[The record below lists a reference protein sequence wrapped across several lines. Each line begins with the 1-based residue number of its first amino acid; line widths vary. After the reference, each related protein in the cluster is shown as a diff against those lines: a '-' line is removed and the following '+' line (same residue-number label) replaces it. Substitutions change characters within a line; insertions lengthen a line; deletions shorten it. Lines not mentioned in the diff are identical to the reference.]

1 MHASTLQPRGIQRAI
16 QRATPSHASSLQPR
30 APSLQPYAPSLQT
43 CPRLQVVEVATL
55 NEHLLTECDRS
66 QPFSYPPPLG
76 THAEYTGCPLCG
88 ELQHTDDPELW
99 KEHLLHH
106 CQANERRT
114 GAGAAA

>member
-1 MHASTLQPRGIQRAI
+1 MQTGFVRIEGPEEI
-16 QRATPSHASSLQPR
+16 TPPIVRSQESWSAAKALCSQFP
-30 APSLQPYAPSLQT
+30 PYAP
-43 CPRLQVVEVATL
+43 
-55 NEHLLTECDRS
+55 
-66 QPFSYPPPLG
+66 PLG
-76 THAEYTGCPLCG
+76 EHADYTGCPLCG